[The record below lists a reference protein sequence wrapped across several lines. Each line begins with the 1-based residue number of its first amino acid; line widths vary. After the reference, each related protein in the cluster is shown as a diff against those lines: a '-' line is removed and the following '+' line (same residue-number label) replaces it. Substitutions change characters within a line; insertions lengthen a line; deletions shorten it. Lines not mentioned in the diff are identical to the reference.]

1 MATYYKWR
9 RRTLK
14 WNESSSSVSA
24 STSPFEP
31 PLMLWSGTKCYSANS
46 KPAPSG
52 GTYTLPNYHYFQE
65 DEDNGWYW
73 HDLQVIGSS
82 EKTGTIYVA
91 ASSNAQVG
99 GYSDRNKDEYTAI
112 RGNWTKYTLSQGPGE
127 NAGYVYSTS
136 SGAYPNGGASGGY
149 YYDQRTTVTS
159 PTAPSGLTYPEQ
171 ILTRKAAVSW
181 TAATSSTDYP
191 VQSYEVSRSTDGGG
205 SWTVVN
211 AAVTGTSLTTEI
223 PVGVTAIRFRVRAKD
238 SNGQWGSYVTGT
250 DAAVL
255 LSPGLTVP
263 ELAMQG
269 QSVAV
274 SWSELE
280 GADSYTL
287 QRKADTDADWVQ
299 VYTGAGLTFT
309 ETAGAWTSVQYRV
322 QAVFSGVPGG
332 WAVSEAIPV
341 VSAAALVI
349 SGQDGDLG
357 TIVNDVPYSVSSD
370 GGSPLLVTVRVNG
383 GLADSLTAEN
393 GKTNWIPVVDLPT
406 GHGKIEIAASTET
419 GSGLVN
425 VVRSWTYTK
434 TATTFGDAGGVAELS
449 LNGQTVWPK
458 TIPEAVRTPRFWG
471 GNLGTALSLLKN
483 AALYSRTRQP
493 KYTEVKVDLSKV
505 KEGDVVNLPEGG
517 FMVPFYVAKLDY
529 EEELNGAG
537 RTLLVRKE
545 VYDFR
550 QWHSA
555 LITAYASS
563 DIDVW
568 MNGDYKNML
577 DPSIREAMG
586 TTKIRYTPGNGDL
599 TVSTLERAVFPLSPT
614 ELGISND
621 GTNVE
626 GSALPIANALKIATY
641 NGAANSQWTRS
652 PNRKTN
658 ASEYVFILD
667 TKGNLTNAYSTNT
680 NGSRP
685 AFTLPAD
692 FSTGTYLVGPNG
704 AIKAEQEYTQG
715 GDFSDIWGKTIPVP
729 KIAVGSYVGTGTHGK
744 DNPNTLTF
752 PFEPKLV
759 VISIAATPNKVTSGY
774 CSVFLYGCN
783 APVFSVAGGEMSTS
797 SQYDLLTTWEK
808 NRLSYCRAGGPGGA
822 EVQLNAAGKQYNYMA
837 IG

>member
-1 MATYYKWR
+1 
-9 RRTLK
+9 
-14 WNESSSSVSA
+14 
-24 STSPFEP
+24 
-31 PLMLWSGTKCYSANS
+31 MLWSGTKCYSANS

-191 VQSYEVSRSTDGGG
+191 VQSYEVSQSTDGGG

-223 PVGVTAIRFRVRAKD
+223 PAGVTAIRFRVRAKD

-309 ETAGAWTSVQYRV
+309 ETAGAWTSIQYRV
-322 QAVFSGVPGG
+322 QAVFGGVPGG
-332 WAVSEAIPV
+332 WAASEAIPV

-357 TIVNDVPYSVSSD
+357 TIVNDVPYSVSTD
-370 GGSPLLVTVRVNG
+370 TGKQIRLTLLVNGAEVYTRTIDSGYANRVLILDLAAG
-383 GLADSLTAEN
+383 TGTITLKAEVQADSGTVSA
-393 GKTNWIPVVDLPT
+393 
-406 GHGKIEIAASTET
+406 
-419 GSGLVN
+419 
-425 VVRSWTYTK
+425 VRSWTYTK
-434 TATTFGDAGGVAELS
+434 AAIPFETGRVDVMRLLDAGGTAQYPATVA
-449 LNGQTVWPK
+449 
-458 TIPEAVRTPRFWG
+458 EAVR
-471 GNLGTALSLLKN
+471 
-483 AALYSRTRQP
+483 
-493 KYTEVKVDLSKV
+493 
-505 KEGDVVNLPEGG
+505 LPG
-517 FMVPFYVAKLDY
+517 
-529 EEELNGAG
+529 
-537 RTLLVRKE
+537 
-545 VYDFR
+545 
-550 QWHSA
+550 
-555 LITAYASS
+555 
-563 DIDVW
+563 
-568 MNGDYKNML
+568 
-577 DPSIREAMG
+577 
-586 TTKIRYTPGNGDL
+586 
-599 TVSTLERAVFPLSPT
+599 
-614 ELGISND
+614 
-621 GTNVE
+621 
-626 GSALPIANALKIATY
+626 
-641 NGAANSQWTRS
+641 
-652 PNRKTN
+652 
-658 ASEYVFILD
+658 
-667 TKGNLTNAYSTNT
+667 
-680 NGSRP
+680 
-685 AFTLPAD
+685 
-692 FSTGTYLVGPNG
+692 
-704 AIKAEQEYTQG
+704 
-715 GDFSDIWGKTIPVP
+715 GKTLDQVTQYPAQV
-729 KIAVGSYVGTGTHGK
+729 VTGSYVGTGTHGK

-759 VISIAATPNKVTSGY
+759 VIQHHRLGDSYSLYMLYGVETTSGNY
-774 CSVFLYGCN
+774 HESNGTVKITWNSKTVSWYANLN
-783 APVFSVAGGEMSTS
+783 DPQMNVSGET
-797 SQYDLLTTWEK
+797 YHYFAL
-808 NRLSYCRAGGPGGA
+808 G
-822 EVQLNAAGKQYNYMA
+822 
-837 IG
+837 

>member
-1 MATYYKWR
+1 MATYYRWR
-9 RRTLK
+9 RRTLT

-191 VQSYEVSRSTDGGG
+191 VQSYEVSQSTDGGG

-223 PVGVTAIRFRVRAKD
+223 PAGVTAIRFRVRAKD

-255 LSPGLTVP
+255 LSPALTVP

-322 QAVFSGVPGG
+322 QAVFGGVPGG
-332 WAVSEAIPV
+332 WAASEAIPV

-357 TIVNDVPYSVSSD
+357 TLVSDVPYSVSTD
-370 GGSPLLVTVRVNG
+370 TGKQIRLTLLVNGAEVYTRTIDSDYANRVLILDLAAG
-383 GLADSLTAEN
+383 TGTITLKAEVQADSGTVSA
-393 GKTNWIPVVDLPT
+393 
-406 GHGKIEIAASTET
+406 
-419 GSGLVN
+419 
-425 VVRSWTYTK
+425 VRSWTYTK
-434 TATTFGDAGGVAELS
+434 AAIPFETGRVDVMRLLDAGGTAQYPATVA
-449 LNGQTVWPK
+449 
-458 TIPEAVRTPRFWG
+458 EAVR
-471 GNLGTALSLLKN
+471 
-483 AALYSRTRQP
+483 
-493 KYTEVKVDLSKV
+493 
-505 KEGDVVNLPEGG
+505 LPG
-517 FMVPFYVAKLDY
+517 
-529 EEELNGAG
+529 
-537 RTLLVRKE
+537 
-545 VYDFR
+545 
-550 QWHSA
+550 
-555 LITAYASS
+555 
-563 DIDVW
+563 
-568 MNGDYKNML
+568 
-577 DPSIREAMG
+577 
-586 TTKIRYTPGNGDL
+586 
-599 TVSTLERAVFPLSPT
+599 
-614 ELGISND
+614 
-621 GTNVE
+621 
-626 GSALPIANALKIATY
+626 
-641 NGAANSQWTRS
+641 
-652 PNRKTN
+652 
-658 ASEYVFILD
+658 
-667 TKGNLTNAYSTNT
+667 
-680 NGSRP
+680 
-685 AFTLPAD
+685 
-692 FSTGTYLVGPNG
+692 
-704 AIKAEQEYTQG
+704 
-715 GDFSDIWGKTIPVP
+715 GKTLDQVTQYPAQV
-729 KIAVGSYVGTGTHGK
+729 VTGSYVGTGTHGK
-744 DNPNTLTF
+744 DNPNTLMF

-759 VISIAATPNKVTSGY
+759 VIQHHRLGDSYSLYMLYGVETTSGNY
-774 CSVFLYGCN
+774 HESNGTVKITWNSKTVSWYANLN
-783 APVFSVAGGEMSTS
+783 DPQMNVSGET
-797 SQYDLLTTWEK
+797 YHYFAL
-808 NRLSYCRAGGPGGA
+808 G
-822 EVQLNAAGKQYNYMA
+822 
-837 IG
+837 

>member
-357 TIVNDVPYSVSSD
+357 TIVNDVPYSVSTD
-370 GGSPLLVTVRVNG
+370 TGKQIRLTLLVNRAEVYTRTIDSGYANRVLILDLAAG
-383 GLADSLTAEN
+383 TGTITLKAEVQADSGTVSA
-393 GKTNWIPVVDLPT
+393 
-406 GHGKIEIAASTET
+406 
-419 GSGLVN
+419 
-425 VVRSWTYTK
+425 VRSWTYTK
-434 TATTFGDAGGVAELS
+434 AAIPFETGRVDVMRLLDAGGTVQYPATVA
-449 LNGQTVWPK
+449 
-458 TIPEAVRTPRFWG
+458 EAVR
-471 GNLGTALSLLKN
+471 
-483 AALYSRTRQP
+483 
-493 KYTEVKVDLSKV
+493 
-505 KEGDVVNLPEGG
+505 LPG
-517 FMVPFYVAKLDY
+517 
-529 EEELNGAG
+529 
-537 RTLLVRKE
+537 
-545 VYDFR
+545 
-550 QWHSA
+550 
-555 LITAYASS
+555 
-563 DIDVW
+563 
-568 MNGDYKNML
+568 
-577 DPSIREAMG
+577 
-586 TTKIRYTPGNGDL
+586 
-599 TVSTLERAVFPLSPT
+599 
-614 ELGISND
+614 
-621 GTNVE
+621 
-626 GSALPIANALKIATY
+626 
-641 NGAANSQWTRS
+641 
-652 PNRKTN
+652 
-658 ASEYVFILD
+658 
-667 TKGNLTNAYSTNT
+667 
-680 NGSRP
+680 
-685 AFTLPAD
+685 
-692 FSTGTYLVGPNG
+692 
-704 AIKAEQEYTQG
+704 
-715 GDFSDIWGKTIPVP
+715 GKTLDQVTQYPAQV
-729 KIAVGSYVGTGTHGK
+729 VTGSYVGTGTHGK
-744 DNPNTLTF
+744 DNPNTLMF
-752 PFEPKLV
+752 PFEPKLLI
-759 VISIAATPNKVTSGY
+759 ISPAEHNGVAAFPMVNPWTIYSG
-774 CSVFLYGCN
+774 V
-783 APVFSVAGGEMSTS
+783 
-797 SQYDLLTTWEK
+797 
-808 NRLSYCRAGGPGGA
+808 RAGVSFSGTILWDTNSVSWYASRDQFDQMNQSGDMYYY
-822 EVQLNAAGKQYNYMA
+822 VA

>member
-191 VQSYEVSRSTDGGG
+191 VQSYEVSQSTDGGG

-223 PVGVTAIRFRVRAKD
+223 PAGVTAIRFRVRAKD

-309 ETAGAWTSVQYRV
+309 ETAGAWTSIQYRV
-322 QAVFSGVPGG
+322 QAVFGGVPGG
-332 WAVSEAIPV
+332 WAASEAIPV

-357 TIVNDVPYSVSSD
+357 TIVNDVPYSVSTD
-370 GGSPLLVTVRVNG
+370 TGKQIRLTLLVNGAEVYTRTIDSGYANRVLILDLAAG
-383 GLADSLTAEN
+383 TGTITLKAEVQADSGTVSA
-393 GKTNWIPVVDLPT
+393 
-406 GHGKIEIAASTET
+406 
-419 GSGLVN
+419 
-425 VVRSWTYTK
+425 VRSWTYTK
-434 TATTFGDAGGVAELS
+434 AAIPFETGRVDVMRLLDAGGTAQYPATVA
-449 LNGQTVWPK
+449 
-458 TIPEAVRTPRFWG
+458 EAVR
-471 GNLGTALSLLKN
+471 
-483 AALYSRTRQP
+483 
-493 KYTEVKVDLSKV
+493 
-505 KEGDVVNLPEGG
+505 LPG
-517 FMVPFYVAKLDY
+517 
-529 EEELNGAG
+529 
-537 RTLLVRKE
+537 
-545 VYDFR
+545 
-550 QWHSA
+550 
-555 LITAYASS
+555 
-563 DIDVW
+563 
-568 MNGDYKNML
+568 
-577 DPSIREAMG
+577 
-586 TTKIRYTPGNGDL
+586 
-599 TVSTLERAVFPLSPT
+599 
-614 ELGISND
+614 
-621 GTNVE
+621 
-626 GSALPIANALKIATY
+626 
-641 NGAANSQWTRS
+641 
-652 PNRKTN
+652 
-658 ASEYVFILD
+658 
-667 TKGNLTNAYSTNT
+667 
-680 NGSRP
+680 
-685 AFTLPAD
+685 
-692 FSTGTYLVGPNG
+692 
-704 AIKAEQEYTQG
+704 
-715 GDFSDIWGKTIPVP
+715 GKTLDQVTQYPAQV
-729 KIAVGSYVGTGTHGK
+729 VTGSYVGTGTHGK

-759 VISIAATPNKVTSGY
+759 VIQHHRLGDSYSLYMLYGVETTSGNY
-774 CSVFLYGCN
+774 HESNGTVKITWNSKTVSWYANLN
-783 APVFSVAGGEMSTS
+783 DPQMNVSGET
-797 SQYDLLTTWEK
+797 YHYFAL
-808 NRLSYCRAGGPGGA
+808 G
-822 EVQLNAAGKQYNYMA
+822 
-837 IG
+837 

>member
-1 MATYYKWR
+1 MT
-9 RRTLK
+9 T
-14 WNESSSSVSA
+14 
-24 STSPFEP
+24 
-31 PLMLWSGTKCYSANS
+31 LWSGTDCYSANS
-46 KPAPSG
+46 KPTPSG
-52 GTYTLPNYHYFQE
+52 GTYTLPNFNHFQE
-65 DEDNGWYW
+65 DEDNGWYRY
-73 HDLQVIGSS
+73 DLPVIGRS
-82 EKTGTIYVA
+82 EKTSTIYVA
-91 ASSNAQVG
+91 DSSDAQVG
-99 GYSDRNKDEYTAI
+99 GYDDKNNWDTYTRI
-112 RGNWTKYTLSQGPGE
+112 WGRWIKYTLSQGPGA

-149 YYDQRTTVTS
+149 YYDQRTPVTS
-159 PTAPSGLTYPEQ
+159 PTAPSGLTYPQQ
-171 ILTRKAAVSW
+171 ILTRQAAVSW

-223 PVGVTAIRFRVRAKD
+223 PAGVTAIRFRVRAKD

-255 LSPGLTVP
+255 LSPALTVP

-309 ETAGAWTSVQYRV
+309 ETAGAWTNVQYRV
-322 QAVFSGVPGG
+322 QAVFGGVPGG
-332 WAVSEAIPV
+332 WAASEAIPV

-383 GLADSLTAEN
+383 GLADSFTAEN
-393 GKTNWIPVVDLPT
+393 GKKNWIPVVDLPT
-406 GHGKIEIAASTET
+406 GHGKIEIAAATET
-419 GSGLVN
+419 ESGTVN
-425 VVRSWTYTK
+425 VARSWPYTK
-434 TATTFGDAGGVAELS
+434 TAQAFGDAGGVADLS

-458 TIPEAVRTPRFWG
+458 TIPEAVRTPGVWG
-471 GNLGTALSLLKN
+471 GNLGTALNLLKN

-517 FMVPFYVAKLDY
+517 VMIPFYVAKLDY

-555 LITAYASS
+555 KINAYASS

-577 DPSIREAMG
+577 DPSIQEAMG
-586 TTKIRYTPGNGDL
+586 TTKIHYTPGNGDW
-599 TVSTLERAVFPLSPT
+599 TVSTLERAVFSLSPT
-614 ELGISND
+614 ELGISHD
-621 GTNVE
+621 QTNVD
-626 GSALPIANALKIATY
+626 GSALPIANTLKIANY
-641 NGAANSQWTRS
+641 NGTASSQWTRS
-652 PNRKTN
+652 PNQKN
-658 ASEYVFILD
+658 SEYVFLLSQ
-667 TKGNLTNAYSTNT
+667 KGDLTNGYSFNT
-680 NGSRP
+680 NGARP

-692 FSTGTYLVGPNG
+692 FSTGTYLVGTNG

-729 KIAVGSYVGTGTHGK
+729 KIAAGSYVGTGTHGK
-744 DNPNTLTF
+744 NNPNTLTF
-752 PFEPKLV
+752 PFEPKLLI
-759 VISIAATPNKVTSGY
+759 ISPAEHNGVAAFPMVNPWTIYSG
-774 CSVFLYGCN
+774 V
-783 APVFSVAGGEMSTS
+783 
-797 SQYDLLTTWEK
+797 
-808 NRLSYCRAGGPGGA
+808 RAGVSFSGTILWDTNSVSWYAPRDQFDQMNQSGDMYYY
-822 EVQLNAAGKQYNYMA
+822 VA